1 MLAGDG
7 EAGGEL
13 AVSASPHVVLIDVD
27 MPYANGY
34 GLFQRLKAHAATRDI
49 PVVFLTA
56 DDDVEQRA
64 SQLGAAACLKKP
76 LSVERLLKV
85 VGLLTR
91 GAA

>member
-13 AVSASPHVVLIDVD
+13 ALGASPHVVLIDVD

-34 GLFQRLKAHAATRDI
+34 GFFQRLKAHAATRDI

-64 SQLGAAACLKKP
+64 IQLGAAACLKKP

-91 GAA
+91 GVA